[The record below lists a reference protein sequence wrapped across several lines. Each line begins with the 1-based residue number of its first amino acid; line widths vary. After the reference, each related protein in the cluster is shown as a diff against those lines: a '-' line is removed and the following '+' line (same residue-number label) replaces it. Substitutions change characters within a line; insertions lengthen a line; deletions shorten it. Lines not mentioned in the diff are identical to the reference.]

1 LFQKS
6 AKSVSNEIKS
16 SEFDEFSLSVIIVSS
31 KTKSV
36 QESVSSDKI
45 NKSSSFVVQAIFKLL
60 ILIYKNNIINKK

>member
-1 LFQKS
+1 MFQKS